1 MSSGA
6 ARLAGAPSM
15 RKERLIAGGK
25 GFFESLLDFSF
36 RDCVTTNNR
45 KLLYGLHLLVG
56 LIGAVAFVVV
66 GFQTSPTQGLINLI
80 AALVGLFFWIL
91 YVRIVLEFLLAVFH
105 IAEAA
110 SPSAN
115 VREER

>member
-1 MSSGA
+1 MMA
-6 ARLAGAPSM
+6 
-15 RKERLIAGGK
+15 EGK

-45 KLLYGLHLLVG
+45 RFIYGLHLLVG
-56 LIGAVAFVVV
+56 LIAAVALVVV

-80 AALVGLFFWIL
+80 GALVGLFFWIL
-91 YVRIVLEFLLAVFH
+91 YVRLTLEFLLAVFR

-110 SPSAN
+110 SPTSH
-115 VREER
+115 VRQEH

>member
-1 MSSGA
+1 ME
-6 ARLAGAPSM
+6 
-15 RKERLIAGGK
+15 KERLMAEGK

-36 RDCVTTNNR
+36 RDCITTNNR
-45 KLLYGLHLLVG
+45 KFLYGLHLLVG

-91 YVRIVLEFLLAVFH
+91 YVRITLEFLLAVFR

>member
-1 MSSGA
+1 MG
-6 ARLAGAPSM
+6 
-15 RKERLIAGGK
+15 KERPMAGGK

-36 RDCVTTNNR
+36 RDCVATNNR
-45 KLLYGLHLLVG
+45 KFLYGLHLLVG

-80 AALVGLFFWIL
+80 VALVGLFFWIL
-91 YVRIVLEFLLAVFH
+91 YVRIALEFLLAVFR

-110 SPSAN
+110 APSTS
-115 VREER
+115 VRDER

>member
-1 MSSGA
+1 MG
-6 ARLAGAPSM
+6 
-15 RKERLIAGGK
+15 KERLMAEGK
-25 GFFESLLDFSF
+25 GFLESLLDFSF

-45 KLLYGLHLLVG
+45 KFLYGLHLLVG
-56 LIGAVAFVVV
+56 LIAAVAIVVV

-80 AALVGLFFWIL
+80 GALVGFFFWIL
-91 YVRIVLEFLLAVFH
+91 YVRIALEFLLDVFR

-110 SPSAN
+110 SPSTN